1 MKGKSGDFASLYT
14 TDQLQ
19 YLGVREVNQYVVY
32 SYKMFSRQASNE
44 VEIVVKV
51 SQSLINNKLFI
62 SNSRWGEI
70 CFRSS

>member
-32 SYKMFSRQASNE
+32 SYKMFSRQESNE
-44 VEIVVKV
+44 VEIVIKV
-51 SQSLINNKLFI
+51 IQSLI
-62 SNSRWGEI
+62 
-70 CFRSS
+70 